1 MNIQLSDNFR
11 KKTLGAIF
19 SIVVFI
25 IVYIML
31 LILAIM
37 LTALCAY
44 GGIMLIVNFPKFIT
58 ILLGIGLASIGI
70 IILFFLFKFLFKE
83 HSVDRSHLEEITSK
97 DYPRLFGMIEEIV
110 VEVGTKFPKKV
121 YMSSDVN
128 AAVFYDSSF
137 WSMFFPIS
145 KNLQI
150 GMGLVN
156 TVTEQELKAIL
167 AHEFGHFSQRSMSV
181 GSYVYNVNQV
191 IYNMLYEN
199 ESFDKMISGWA
210 SITGYFS
217 IFVIIAVKV
226 IQGIQWVLRKLYDY
240 VNLKHLALSRE
251 MEFHA
256 DQVAANVAG
265 SLALQESLVRLDLAQ
280 HAYNLAINFYEKK
293 SDDKIISENLYQ
305 DQLFVLDILVKE
317 NNTPLKNNLPLVA
330 LEDLR
335 KYNKSKLNVD
345 DQWASHPTTE
355 ERVNALIELNI
366 TKDSV
371 KNNLA
376 IDLFSNDGTIE
387 KKMTVKVFYYS
398 TFDKDVRRLTIDEF
412 KKEFIDDYN
421 KNTFPKQYNGY
432 YDEKNIIPF
441 DLSEITDFSQIE
453 AMDRLFAKEK
463 VDMVYSYI
471 SIEADRNTLNNIYT
485 KKVPIKRFEYDG
497 KKYMRK
503 EVGALEVKLDAEMQA
518 LKAEIKKNDIA
529 IYRFF
534 YNQAKI
540 RGIESE
546 LKTKYITLFDEDMG
560 YEKKF
565 QLFSKFTE
573 QADSLGRATSDEQV
587 EDIFREFSELE
598 IILKQELK
606 QFLKKNLLAQEITK
620 TMNDNLSN
628 YFEGNWSY
636 SKNPDSDQEYLD
648 TMFQA
653 VNYYYYF
660 ISRSYFLSKRDL
672 LDFQIAL
679 LAER

>member
-1 MNIQLSDNFR
+1 
-11 KKTLGAIF
+11 
-19 SIVVFI
+19 
-25 IVYIML
+25 
-31 LILAIM
+31 
-37 LTALCAY
+37 
-44 GGIMLIVNFPKFIT
+44 
-58 ILLGIGLASIGI
+58 
-70 IILFFLFKFLFKE
+70 
-83 HSVDRSHLEEITSK
+83 
-97 DYPRLFGMIEEIV
+97 
-110 VEVGTKFPKKV
+110 
-121 YMSSDVN
+121 
-128 AAVFYDSSF
+128 
-137 WSMFFPIS
+137 
-145 KNLQI
+145 
-150 GMGLVN
+150 
-156 TVTEQELKAIL
+156 
-167 AHEFGHFSQRSMSV
+167 
-181 GSYVYNVNQV
+181 
-191 IYNMLYEN
+191 
-199 ESFDKMISGWA
+199 
-210 SITGYFS
+210 
-217 IFVIIAVKV
+217 
-226 IQGIQWVLRKLYDY
+226 
-240 VNLKHLALSRE
+240 
-251 MEFHA
+251 
-256 DQVAANVAG
+256 
-265 SLALQESLVRLDLAQ
+265 
-280 HAYNLAINFYEKK
+280 
-293 SDDKIISENLYQ
+293 
-305 DQLFVLDILVKE
+305 
-317 NNTPLKNNLPLVA
+317 
-330 LEDLR
+330 
-335 KYNKSKLNVD
+335 
-345 DQWASHPTTE
+345 
-355 ERVNALIELNI
+355 
-366 TKDSV
+366 
-371 KNNLA
+371 
-376 IDLFSNDGTIE
+376 
-387 KKMTVKVFYYS
+387 
-398 TFDKDVRRLTIDEF
+398 
-412 KKEFIDDYN
+412 
-421 KNTFPKQYNGY
+421 
-432 YDEKNIIPF
+432 
-441 DLSEITDFSQIE
+441 
-453 AMDRLFAKEK
+453 MDRLFAKEK

-503 EVGALEVKLDAEMQA
+503 EAGALEVKLDAQMQA

-628 YFEGNWSY
+628 YFGGNWSY